1 MKNPR
6 NNYIT
11 VAKALGIIMMVIG
24 HSGCPT
30 ILGNFIYFFHMPLFF
45 VCSGFFFNEIFEGA
59 LLKSFYI
66 KRIKGLYIPYLKWS
80 LLFLLLHNLL
90 LYLLIINSHYYQVM
104 DFIRQFLKIV
114 MMIDYEQLV
123 RPFWFIKELFLASL
137 FVATLSLCRTYMFP
151 KVGNMLLLVL
161 FLFASIL
168 SKFCPVVPLIG
179 DSSVLL
185 FSITYYYTGIIF
197 NKYKEYIILSN
208 PILLLFFLT
217 IIIGCFIWNN
227 TVDMRYTTIA
237 NHLPYYMLSVLGI
250 ILIFNVSIKLN
261 RMTSDESVIYYVGK
275 HTMPILALN
284 LLALK
289 MGNLLKIWIYDLPME
304 SLASHT
310 VIYEYNTLFWIVYSI
325 IGIIIPL
332 SLYYVYH
339 NCFEKIK

>member
-1 MKNPR
+1 
-6 NNYIT
+6 
-11 VAKALGIIMMVIG
+11 
-24 HSGCPT
+24 
-30 ILGNFIYFFHMPLFF
+30 
-45 VCSGFFFNEIFEGA
+45 
-59 LLKSFYI
+59 
-66 KRIKGLYIPYLKWS
+66 
-80 LLFLLLHNLL
+80 
-90 LYLLIINSHYYQVM
+90 
-104 DFIRQFLKIV
+104 
-114 MMIDYEQLV
+114 
-123 RPFWFIKELFLASL
+123 
-137 FVATLSLCRTYMFP
+137 
-151 KVGNMLLLVL
+151 LVL

-332 SLYYVYH
+332 SLYYVISVPL
-339 NCFEKIK
+339 KSGRIKY